1 MITNPEKKFVKDFEE
16 LLRNPLIYGD
26 LHKAYQVLNMINY
39 EKKPKEGNTNTVVC
53 TQTLLS
59 DIMGITRNYAR
70 KLLNDLVEFKMI
82 EETGETVNIKGM
94 RVPVYSF
101 PDIDGI
107 KPIAKPKKGKGS
119 EQATGIR

>member
-1 MITNPEKKFVKDFEE
+1 
-16 LLRNPLIYGD
+16 
-26 LHKAYQVLNMINY
+26 
-39 EKKPKEGNTNTVVC
+39 
-53 TQTLLS
+53 
-59 DIMGITRNYAR
+59 MGITRNYAR

-107 KPIAKPKKGKGS
+107 TPKPKPKG
-119 EQATGIR
+119 GIRITNKINH